1 MEGRLGKYVCE
12 KDRFNNTKIPVFK
25 KTLKNITTATCTQ
38 VKIFMTDLGEIE
50 LINYNKDIE

>member
-25 KTLKNITTATCTQ
+25 KTLKNITTATC
-38 VKIFMTDLGEIE
+38 M
-50 LINYNKDIE
+50 